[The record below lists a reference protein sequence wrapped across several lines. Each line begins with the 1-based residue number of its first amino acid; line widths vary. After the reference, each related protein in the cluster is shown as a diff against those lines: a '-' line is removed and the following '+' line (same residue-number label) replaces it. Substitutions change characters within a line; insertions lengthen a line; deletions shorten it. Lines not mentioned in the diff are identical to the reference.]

1 MAPERKRPRSPARGG
16 ATTAA
21 ASLGR
26 GLKSVAPPG
35 FLARRF
41 FAGDEELVVASFPL
55 PPPPGGRSPR
65 SPLTAAE
72 RDVMAALLAG
82 RSYAEIARR
91 RRRSVSTVAK
101 QAGSAFR
108 KLGVSSRG
116 ELAARGILPARDR
129 DDPDRT

>member
-1 MAPERKRPRSPARGG
+1 
-16 ATTAA
+16 
-21 ASLGR
+21 
-26 GLKSVAPPG
+26 LKSGAPPG

-55 PPPPGGRSPR
+55 PPPRGRSPR

-72 RDVMAALLAG
+72 RDVMTALLDG
-82 RSYAEIARR
+82 RSYAAIARG

-116 ELAARGILPARDR
+116 ELAARGILPGRDR